1 LEESG
6 VMTVAEIRR
15 YPSQSLDFRSIVEE
29 RFWREVD
36 SIAFNGFATQHLKV
50 DPPSIEYQPVTS
62 ANSLEMARA
71 KRAESRGLNPDPALL
86 IGEKEVCS
94 PEHPIH
100 VRVVEDSYWR
110 LLLEVIR
117 SSLPWPGDKDGC
129 HVIERR
135 PFQGAPIVCHVILEM
150 VECGE
155 GSRVT
160 LRYANAA
167 EAERLLA
174 AG

>member
-1 LEESG
+1 MCL
-6 VMTVAEIRR
+6 
-15 YPSQSLDFRSIVEE
+15 RSIVEE
-29 RFWREVD
+29 QFWREVD
-36 SIAFNGFATQHLKV
+36 SIAFNGFATQHLRV
-50 DPPSIEYQPVTS
+50 CPPLIEYQPVTP

-71 KRAESRGLNPDPALL
+71 RRAESRGLNPDPALL
-86 IGEKEVCS
+86 VGEKEICS
-94 PEHPIH
+94 PEHPIQ
-100 VRVVEDSYWR
+100 VRVVEDDYWK

-117 SSLPWPGDKDGC
+117 SSLPRLGDKDGC

-150 VECGE
+150 IEQGDR
-155 GSRVT
+155 SHVT

-174 AG
+174 AS